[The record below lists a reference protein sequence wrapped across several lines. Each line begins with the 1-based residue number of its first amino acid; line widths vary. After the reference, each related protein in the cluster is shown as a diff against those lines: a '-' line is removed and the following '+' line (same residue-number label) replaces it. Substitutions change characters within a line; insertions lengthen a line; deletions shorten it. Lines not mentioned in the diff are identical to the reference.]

1 MAGGKASMTYMN
13 GCDRLSGAASGHHTA
28 RGASSLLLAVAVLVA
43 ACGGSSTTAARTT
56 TTNSAPQQAR
66 TQLSVNTGNAP
77 WPTPDHTPDRVAAAG
92 LPHSA
97 TEYLTVHYHAHLD
110 IFVNGGSQ
118 PVAPSI
124 GRVDQSF
131 FSPLHT
137 HATSGLIHIE
147 AASDQRFTLA
157 MLFTEWGVR
166 LTDDCVGGYCR
177 PATTINAYVDGN
189 ADSEPLPTIMLKKG
203 EEIALVIGSP
213 PARVPSNW
221 DCLANIAPIE
231 NPAQCAD
238 FGQ

>member
-1 MAGGKASMTYMN
+1 MRCIN
-13 GCDRLSGAASGHHTA
+13 GCDRLPGTSPGRHTA
-28 RGASSLLLAVAVLVA
+28 RVVSLILIAVSVLIP
-43 ACGGSSTTAARTT
+43 ACGGSKSTPRTR
-56 TTNSAPQQAR
+56 APLA
-66 TQLSVNTGNAP
+66 VNTGNAQ
-77 WPTPDHTPDRVAAAG
+77 WPEPDRVPDRVAAAG

-97 TEYLTVHYHAHLD
+97 TEFLDVHYHAHLD
-110 IFVNGGSQ
+110 IFVNGTSQ
-118 PVAPSI
+118 PVAASI

-147 AASDQRFTLA
+147 AASDLRFTLA

-166 LTDDCVGGYCR
+166 LTDNCIGGYCR
-177 PATTINAYVDGN
+177 PATTINAYVDGK
-189 ADSEPLPTIMLKKG
+189 ADSEPLPTIVLKKG

-213 PARVPSNW
+213 PARIPSSW
-221 DCLANIAPIE
+221 DCRTKIDPTIE

>member
-1 MAGGKASMTYMN
+1 MTYGN
-13 GCDRLSGAASGHHTA
+13 GCDHLPGMASGRRTA
-28 RGASSLLLAVAVLVA
+28 RGASLILIVLAVLIP
-43 ACGGSSTTAARTT
+43 ACSGSK
-56 TTNSAPQQAR
+56 SAPQQPK
-66 TQLSVNTGNAP
+66 TQLTVNTGNAP
-77 WPTPDHTPDRVAAAG
+77 WPTPDDVPDRVAAAG

-97 TEYLTVHYHAHLD
+97 TEFLTVHYHAHLD
-110 IFVNGGSQ
+110 IFVNGSSQ
-118 PVAPSI
+118 PVASSI

-147 AASDQRFTLA
+147 AASDLRFTLA

-166 LTDDCVGGYCR
+166 LTDNCVGGYCQ
-177 PATTINAYVDGN
+177 PATTIHAYVDGKVDRE
-189 ADSEPLPTIMLKKG
+189 ALPSLLLKKG

-213 PARVPSNW
+213 PARIPASW
-221 DCLANIAPIE
+221 DCRAKIDPATE